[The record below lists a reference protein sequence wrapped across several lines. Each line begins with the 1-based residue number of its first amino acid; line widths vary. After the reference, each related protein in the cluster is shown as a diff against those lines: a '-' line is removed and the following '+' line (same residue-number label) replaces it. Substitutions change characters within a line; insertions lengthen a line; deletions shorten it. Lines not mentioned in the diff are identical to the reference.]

1 MSFYYSVGDIAFR
14 IIDEMKE
21 ASNGVLDEENFGHV
35 TVCDIN
41 KSMLEVGQD
50 RAKKVIIT
58 WQCIQFISWISLC
71 TKSWFTNYFLLI
83 FS

>member
-1 MSFYYSVGDIAFR
+1 MDKIKNLFYDDKSTDWCKIFLKQIVILILGDIAFR
-14 IIDEMKE
+14 IIDEMKD

-50 RAKKVIIT
+50 RAKKVMIT
-58 WQCIQFISWISLC
+58 W
-71 TKSWFTNYFLLI
+71 
-83 FS
+83 

>member
-50 RAKKVIIT
+50 RSKKVIIT
-58 WQCIQFISWISLC
+58 WQCIRFISWI
-71 TKSWFTNYFLLI
+71 LLSQKLI
-83 FS
+83 YKLFSAYL

>member
-1 MSFYYSVGDIAFR
+1 
-14 IIDEMKE
+14 MKE

-50 RAKKVIIT
+50 RAKKVMIT
-58 WQCIQFISWISLC
+58 WQCIGVFR
-71 TKSWFTNYFLLI
+71 
-83 FS
+83 